1 MALFDL
7 DMDTLGAGVRGLL
20 ENPALTR
27 LAANRER
34 PQPFGDY
41 ASAQGSLWDQHG
53 ATGQAGGNLFAQAGL
68 GGDPFAQGTRPVYGS
83 AGSSYDRLARV
94 ASLALGHASPLGAG
108 VGKGAA
114 VAATTA
120 TVPQTGTPTG
130 SGGPYGSHEQYRA
143 SIQKWAQ
150 AQGIDPDA
158 LAAILQIETGGDPHA
173 VSPAGARGLGQ
184 IMPGTWAGLADPGD
198 DPFDPDASIKNAAKY
213 YAGLY
218 RQFGDYGLAAA
229 AYQGGP
235 GAIVNGAARDD
246 VSDGNLTPRGYAAR
260 WAQNYQ
266 GIKGAAPAAAPQAT
280 TQGGYAF
287 PVEGYTGKVAL
298 HWGESANAAD
308 IMAPEGTNIL
318 SLGNGVVQDASW
330 NNLGGWTVTMRLD
343 SGQIVYMAH
352 LRQQAGVQ
360 PGQRVQAGQLLGQ
373 VGTTGNAAGGP
384 SHLHIG
390 IGSDIQSGSGP
401 EGGAGT
407 PWGTGPY
414 DNAVGLLNWVLG
426 GAGSPQNRN

>member
-1 MALFDL
+1 MALFDDL
-7 DMDTLGAGVRGLL
+7 DTLGAGVRGLL

-53 ATGQAGGNLFAQAGL
+53 ATGPAGGNLFAQAGL

-94 ASLALGHASPLGAG
+94 ASLALGHASPLGAA
-108 VGKGAA
+108 VGKGAKA
-114 VAATTA
+114 VAATLGGAVTS
-120 TVPQTGTPTG
+120 QTGTPGQGWAAPTTQQLDAELAGSPLAGQGATIAAIAARHGVPVTVAMGILRQESSYGRHATG
-130 SGGPYGSHEQYRA
+130 NNYGGLMNADGSHTL
-143 SIQKWAQ
+143 AQ
-150 AQGIDPDA
+150 FGSVADGLDA
-158 LAAILQIETGGDPHA
+158 VIGN
-173 VSPAGARGLGQ
+173 
-184 IMPGTWAGLADPGD
+184 MGT
-198 DPFDPDASIKNAAKY
+198 
-213 YAGLY
+213 GLY
-218 RQFGDYGLAAA
+218 RGKSIADFMNTYAPPD
-229 AYQGGP
+229 
-235 GAIVNGAARDD
+235 
-246 VSDGNLTPRGYAAR
+246 DGNDTSGYINNILALDHQ
-260 WAQNYQ
+260 W
-266 GIKGAAPAAAPQAT
+266 GGHSDWTTVVTGAPQAPAPQAT

-352 LRQQAGVQ
+352 MRQQPGVQ
-360 PGQRVQAGQLLGQ
+360 AGQRVQAGQLLGQ

-384 SHLHIG
+384 SHLHLG
-390 IGSDIQSGSGP
+390 IGSDIKSGSGP
-401 EGGAGT
+401 EGGAGV

-414 DNAVGLLNWVLG
+414 DNTVGLLNWILSG
-426 GAGSPQNRN
+426 QQ